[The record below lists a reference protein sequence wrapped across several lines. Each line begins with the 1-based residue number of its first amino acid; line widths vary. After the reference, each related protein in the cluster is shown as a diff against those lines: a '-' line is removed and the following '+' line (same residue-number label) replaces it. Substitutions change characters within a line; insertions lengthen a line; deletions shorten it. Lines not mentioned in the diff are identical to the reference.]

1 MAEAWDELRE
11 SDGRLR
17 AVWQRFFAGAGFA
30 QGANAAAQAERLR
43 NAIAQ
48 HIRADGVTH
57 TIAEAGVEGAL
68 GAAHRAAPR
77 PWSLEALP
85 HLIEPADWA
94 RIEAGAVQR
103 ARLLARML
111 ADVYGP
117 QRLLHDALLPP
128 TLLFRHRGYL
138 RPLHGVRP
146 VGGMHLHIVALDMA
160 RGPDGHWWV
169 VSQRTQSPSGLG
181 YVLQNRLIVSR
192 LFPEPLRDLHV
203 QHITGAYRRLIDMVS
218 QQAGAVAQR
227 LGDGAPARVALLTP
241 GPYSET
247 YFEHAYLA
255 RHLGLPLVEGAD
267 LTVRGECLFLRTV
280 EGLQPLHALLRR
292 LDDDFCDPLE
302 LRSDS
307 ALGVPGLLQV
317 LRAGNLVLANALGS
331 GFLESSA
338 VQGFLPAISRAL
350 LGEPLLLPSLATW
363 WCGEAAAWAA
373 VRGNLTG
380 RVLRPAFG
388 GSGGGARLIAADE
401 AAALQSRIDDD
412 PDAFT
417 VQGHLALSRA
427 ALLQADGRLAPR
439 PAMLRV
445 YAIADDGDHWHV
457 LPGGLTRVATRAP
470 LSVSMAQG
478 GTSLDTWVLSA
489 PRPAEAGHPPK
500 GSMTVAE
507 PHLLESDGAVAG
519 WSVLAP
525 RLTVDNLAARRPPVA
540 SRSAENQFWLGRYT
554 ERAEQSVR
562 LARSALAL
570 IDGDEDVP
578 DALLEPLSQLA
589 TLYGLVP
596 EGTPS
601 AQRSLAVFARSLLAT
616 LRQRDQGVGFNLAAL
631 ARSASALHDRLPPEQ
646 WSLLRRVSEDFH
658 AHFEADV
665 FGSPVPG
672 SAQALPAL
680 QRLAQQLAAVT
691 GAQMD
696 RMTRDHGWR
705 LLSVGRLIERLA
717 GMGASLAALVD
728 AVGPRGGSSAAT
740 ELLLDLFDSSITF
753 RARYQHHE
761 DLLALADLLLLD
773 DTNPR
778 AFAGAL
784 RRLRTELGKLP
795 SPLGLR
801 EMLPATGAGVA
812 LESLRGADDVA
823 LRAVLARTAESLQHA
838 AAALSDAVGQRY
850 FAHAEGGDQV
860 QRV

>member
-1 MAEAWDELRE
+1 LFSQPSPHTTALPPMAFEPGGTGPAWDELRGA
-11 SDGRLR
+11 DGQLR
-17 AVWQRFFAGAGFA
+17 SVWQRFFAGAGFA
-30 QGANAAAQAERLR
+30 DGATAQHAERLR

-48 HIRADGVTH
+48 QIRADGVTH
-57 TIAEAGVEGAL
+57 TVIERGAES
-68 GAAHRAAPR
+68 RAAAR

-85 HLIEPADWA
+85 HLIEPVDWA

-103 ARLLARML
+103 ARLLAAML

-128 TLLFRHRGYL
+128 TLLYRHKGYL
-138 RPLHGVRP
+138 RPLQGAKP

-160 RGPDGHWWV
+160 RGPDGQWWV

-192 LFPEPLRDLHV
+192 LFPEPLRELRA
-203 QHITGAYRRLIDMVS
+203 QHIAGAYRRLLETVTL
-218 QQAGAVAQR
+218 QAGAVAHR
-227 LGDGAPARVALLTP
+227 LGDGGSVGRVALLTP

-255 RHLGLPLVEGAD
+255 RHLGLPLLEGAD
-267 LTVRGECLFLRTV
+267 LTVRGERLYLRTV
-280 EGLQPLHALLRR
+280 EGLQPVHALLRR

-302 LRSDS
+302 LRPDS
-307 ALGVPGLLQV
+307 ALGVPGLVQV
-317 LRAGNLVLANALGS
+317 VRAGNVVLANALGS

-338 VQGFLPAISRAL
+338 VQGFLPAIAKAL
-350 LGEPLLLPSLATW
+350 LGETLLLPSLATW
-363 WCGEAAAWAA
+363 WCGEAAAWSA
-373 VRGNLTG
+373 VRPQLSG
-380 RVLRPAFG
+380 RVLRPAFSSAA
-388 GSGGGARLIAADE
+388 GSEGARLIAADE
-401 AAALQSRIDDD
+401 AAALQPRIDDD

-417 VQGHLALSRA
+417 VQDHLALSRA

-445 YAIADDGDHWHV
+445 YAIADDADTWHV

-478 GTSLDTWVLSA
+478 GTSLDTWVLA
-489 PRPAEAGHPPK
+489 DVHDVE
-500 GSMTVAE
+500 
-507 PHLLESDGAVAG
+507 G
-519 WSVLAP
+519 WSLLAP
-525 RLTVDNLAARRPPVA
+525 RLSVDDLAARRPPVA

-562 LARSALAL
+562 LARAALTL
-570 IDGDEDVP
+570 IDGDDEVP
-578 DALLEPLSQLA
+578 SALLAPLSQLV

-601 AQRSLAVFARSLLAT
+601 AERSLAVFARSLLAT
-616 LRQRDQGVGFNLAAL
+616 LRLRDEGVGFNLAAM

-646 WSLLRRVSEDFH
+646 WGLLRRVPDDFH
-658 AHFEADV
+658 AHFEADA
-665 FGSPVPG
+665 FGAQVPN

-680 QRLAQQLAAVT
+680 QRLAMQLAAVT
-691 GAQMD
+691 GAQVD

-717 GMGASLAALVD
+717 GMGASLEALVD

-740 ELLLDLFDSSITF
+740 ELLLDLFDSAITF
-753 RARYQHHE
+753 RSRYQHHE
-761 DLLALADLLLLD
+761 DLLALADLLVFD

-778 AFAGAL
+778 AFAGTL

-795 SPLGLR
+795 SPEGLR
-801 EMLPATGAGVA
+801 ELLPAVGAGIELGA
-812 LESLRGADDVA
+812 LRGADDAA
-823 LRAVLARTAESLQHA
+823 LRLQLGTTAESLQA
-838 AAALSDAVGQRY
+838 TAAALSDAVGQRY
-850 FAHAEGGDQV
+850 FAHADGAEL

>member
-1 MAEAWDELRE
+1 LSSPQSSHPFAPLPLAFEPGGAGPAWDELRDA
-11 SDGRLR
+11 DGQLR

-30 QGANAAAQAERLR
+30 DGATATHAEHLR
-43 NAIAQ
+43 SAIAQ
-48 HIRADGVTH
+48 QIRADGVTH
-57 TIAEAGVEGAL
+57 TITESHADGTR
-68 GAAHRAAPR
+68 RASPR

-103 ARLLARML
+103 ARLLAGML

-117 QRLLHDALLPP
+117 QRLLHEALLPP
-128 TLLFRHRGYL
+128 TLLYRHKGYL
-138 RPLHGVRP
+138 RPLQGVKP

-160 RGPDGHWWV
+160 RGPDGQWWV

-192 LFPEPLRDLHV
+192 LFPEPLRELRA
-203 QHITGAYRRLIDMVS
+203 QHIAGAYRRLLETVTL
-218 QQAGAVAQR
+218 QAGAVAHR
-227 LGDGAPARVALLTP
+227 LGDGGMGRVALLTP

-255 RHLGLPLVEGAD
+255 RHLGLSLVEGAD
-267 LTVRGECLFLRTV
+267 LTVRGERLYLRTV
-280 EGLQPLHALLRR
+280 EGLQPVHALLRR

-302 LRSDS
+302 LRPDS
-307 ALGVPGLLQV
+307 ALGVPGLVQV
-317 LRAGNLVLANALGS
+317 VRAGNVVLANALGS

-338 VQGFLPAISRAL
+338 VQGFLPAIARAL
-350 LGEPLLLPSLATW
+350 LGESLLLPSLATW

-373 VRGNLTG
+373 VRQQLPG
-380 RVLRPAFG
+380 RVLRPAFAG
-388 GSGGGARLIAADE
+388 REGARLIGADE
-401 AAALQSRIDDD
+401 ATALQPRIDED

-417 VQGHLALSRA
+417 VQDHLALSRA
-427 ALLQADGRLAPR
+427 ALLQPDGRLALR

-445 YAIADDGDHWHV
+445 YAIADDAERWHV

-478 GTSLDTWVLSA
+478 GTSLDTWVLA
-489 PRPAEAGHPPK
+489 DAHAE
-500 GSMTVAE
+500 
-507 PHLLESDGAVAG
+507 G
-519 WSVLAP
+519 WSLLAP
-525 RLTVDNLAARRPPVA
+525 RLSVDDLAARRPPVA

-562 LARSALAL
+562 LARAALAL
-570 IDGDEDVP
+570 IDGDEDLP
-578 DALLEPLSQLA
+578 AALLAPLSQLVA
-589 TLYGLVP
+589 LYGLVP

-601 AQRSLAVFARSLLAT
+601 AERSLPVFARSLLGT
-616 LRQRDQGVGFNLAAL
+616 LRARDQGVGFNLAAL

-646 WSLLRRVSEDFH
+646 WGLVRRVPEDFH
-658 AHFEADV
+658 AHFDADA
-665 FGSPVPG
+665 FGAPVPS

-680 QRLAQQLAAVT
+680 QRLAMQLAAVT
-691 GAQMD
+691 GAQVD

-717 GMGASLAALVD
+717 GMGASMAALVD
-728 AVGPRGGSSAAT
+728 AVGARGGSPAAT
-740 ELLLDLFDSSITF
+740 ELLLDLFDSAITF
-753 RARYQHHE
+753 RSRYQHHE
-761 DLLALADLLLLD
+761 DLLALADLLVFD

-778 AFAGAL
+778 AFAGTL

-795 SPLGLR
+795 SPEGLR
-801 EMLPATGAGVA
+801 ELLPAVGAGIELGA
-812 LESLRGADDVA
+812 LRGADDAA
-823 LRAVLARTAESLQHA
+823 LRTLLASTAVSLQDA

-850 FAHAEGGDQV
+850 FAHAQGQEM

>member
-1 MAEAWDELRE
+1 LFSVPSPQPDAPTPLAFEPGTASAAWDELRGA
-11 SDGRLR
+11 DGRLR

-30 QGANAAAQAERLR
+30 ESATAAHAERLR

-48 HIRADGVTH
+48 QIRADGVTH
-57 TIAEAGVEGAL
+57 TIAEHKGDGTR
-68 GAAHRAAPR
+68 RAAAR

-85 HLIEPADWA
+85 HLIEPADWT

-103 ARLLARML
+103 ARLLAAML

-117 QRLLHDALLPP
+117 RRLLHDALLPP
-128 TLLFRHRGYL
+128 TLLYRHKGYL
-138 RPLHGVRP
+138 RPLQGVKP

-160 RGPDGHWWV
+160 RGPDGQWWV
-169 VSQRTQSPSGLG
+169 VSQCTQSPSGLG

-192 LFPEPLRDLHV
+192 LFPEPMRELRT
-203 QHITGAYRRLIDMVS
+203 QHIAGAYRRLLETVTL
-218 QQAGAVAQR
+218 QAGAVAHR
-227 LGDGAPARVALLTP
+227 LGDGVGRVVLLTP

-267 LTVRGECLFLRTV
+267 LTVRGERLYLRTV
-280 EGLQPLHALLRR
+280 EGLQPVHALLRR

-302 LRSDS
+302 LRPDS
-307 ALGVPGLLQV
+307 ALGVPGLVQV
-317 LRAGNLVLANALGS
+317 VRAGNVVLANALGS

-338 VQGFLPAISRAL
+338 VQGFLPAIAKAL
-350 LGEPLLLPSLATW
+350 LGESLLLPSLATW

-373 VRGNLTG
+373 VRPQLSG
-380 RVLRPAFG
+380 RVLRPAFASAA
-388 GSGGGARLIAADE
+388 GSEGARLIGADE
-401 AAALQSRIDDD
+401 VAALQPRIDDD

-417 VQGHLALSRA
+417 VQDHLALSRA
-427 ALLQADGRLAPR
+427 ALLQTDGRLAPR

-445 YAIADDGDHWHV
+445 YAIADDADTWHV
-457 LPGGLTRVATRAP
+457 LPGGLTRVAMRVA

-478 GTSLDTWVLSA
+478 GTSLDTWVLA
-489 PRPAEAGHPPK
+489 DAHVE
-500 GSMTVAE
+500 
-507 PHLLESDGAVAG
+507 G
-519 WSVLAP
+519 WSLLAP
-525 RLTVDNLAARRPPVA
+525 RLSVDDLAARRPPVA

-562 LARSALAL
+562 LARAALTL
-570 IDGDEDVP
+570 IDGDDEVP
-578 DALLEPLSQLA
+578 AALLAPLSELV

-601 AQRSLAVFARSLLAT
+601 AERSLPVFARSLLGT
-616 LRQRDQGVGFNLAAL
+616 LRLRDQGVGFNLAAM

-646 WSLLRRVSEDFH
+646 WGLVRRIGDDFH
-658 AHFEADV
+658 AHFAADA
-665 FGSPVPG
+665 FGAQVPN

-680 QRLAQQLAAVT
+680 QRLAMQLAAVT
-691 GAQMD
+691 GAQVD

-717 GMGASLAALVD
+717 GMGASMAALVD
-728 AVGPRGGSSAAT
+728 AVGARGGSSAAT
-740 ELLLDLFDSSITF
+740 ELLLDLFDSAITF
-753 RARYQHHE
+753 RSRYQHHE
-761 DLLALADLLLLD
+761 DLLALADLLVFD

-778 AFAGAL
+778 AFAGTL

-795 SPLGLR
+795 SPEGLR
-801 EMLPATGAGVA
+801 ELLPAVGAGIELA
-812 LESLRGADDVA
+812 SLRGADDA
-823 LRAVLARTAESLQHA
+823 AARVLLTSTAESLQA
-838 AAALSDAVGQRY
+838 AAAVLSDAVGQRY
-850 FAHAEGGDQV
+850 FSHADGAEM

>member
-1 MAEAWDELRE
+1 MSSLPSSHPASLPPLAFEPGPPALAWDELR
-11 SDGRLR
+11 DAGGRLR
-17 AVWQRFFAGAGFA
+17 AVWQRFFEGAGWSE
-30 QGANAAAQAERLR
+30 GAGAAQAERLR

-48 HIRADGVTH
+48 QIRADGVTQN
-57 TIAEAGVEGAL
+57 IVEAAGDGAPR
-68 GAAHRAAPR
+68 RAQR

-103 ARLLARML
+103 ARLLGRML

-117 QRLLHDALLPP
+117 QRLLHQALLPP
-128 TLLFRHRGYL
+128 TLLFRHKGYL
-138 RPLHGVRP
+138 RPLHGVMP

-160 RGPDGHWWV
+160 RGPDGGWWV

-192 LFPEPLRDLHV
+192 LFPEPLRELRA
-203 QHITGAYRRLIDMVS
+203 QHITGAYRRLVDTVAL
-218 QQAGAVAQR
+218 QAGAVAQR
-227 LGDGAPARVALLTP
+227 LGDGATPRIALLTP

-255 RHLGLPLVEGAD
+255 RHLGVPLVEGAD
-267 LTVRGECLFLRTV
+267 LTVRGERVFLRTV

-302 LRSDS
+302 LRPDS
-307 ALGVPGLLQV
+307 ALGVPGLVQV

-338 VQGFLPAISRAL
+338 VQGFLPAIARAL
-350 LGEPLLLPSLATW
+350 LDEELLLPSLPTW

-373 VRGNLTG
+373 VRHDLTG
-380 RVLRPAFG
+380 RVLRSAFG
-388 GSGGGARLIAADE
+388 GGDSARLIEADE
-401 AAALQSRIDDD
+401 QAALAARIDDD
-412 PDAFT
+412 PDAHT

-427 ALLQADGRLAPR
+427 ALLQPDGRLAPR

-445 YAIADDGDHWHV
+445 YAIADDAERWHV

-478 GTSLDTWVLSA
+478 GTSLDTWVLG
-489 PRPAEAGHPPK
+489 AGAADE
-500 GSMTVAE
+500 G
-507 PHLLESDGAVAG
+507 G
-519 WSVLAP
+519 SVLSLP
-525 RLTVDNLAARRPPVA
+525 LTVDDLAARRPPVA
-540 SRSAENQFWLGRYT
+540 SRAGENLFWLGRYT

-562 LARSALAL
+562 LARAALAL
-570 IDGDEDVP
+570 IDGDDELP
-578 DALLEPLSQLA
+578 ASLLAPLSGLVE
-589 TLYGLVP
+589 LYGLVP

-601 AQRSLAVFARSLLAT
+601 AERSLPVFARSLLAT
-616 LRQRDQGVGFNLAAL
+616 LRQRDQGVGFNLGAM
-631 ARSASALHDRLPPEQ
+631 ARSAGALHDRLAPEQ
-646 WSLLRRVSEDFH
+646 WGLLRRLPDDFH
-658 AHFEADV
+658 AHFDSAA
-665 FGSPVPG
+665 FGAVVPN

-680 QRLAQQLAAVT
+680 QRLALQLAAVT
-691 GAQMD
+691 GSQTD

-705 LLSVGRLIERLA
+705 LMSVGRLIERLA
-717 GMGASLAALVD
+717 GMAASLAALVD
-728 AVGPRGGSSAAT
+728 AVGTRGGSSAAT
-740 ELLLDLFDSSITF
+740 ELLLDLFDSAITF

-761 DLLALADLLLLD
+761 DLLALADLLLFD

-778 AFAGAL
+778 AFAGTL
-784 RRLRTELGKLP
+784 RRLRTEVGKLP
-795 SPLGLR
+795 APLGLR
-801 EMLPATGAGVA
+801 ELLPAAGPGVP
-812 LESLRGADDVA
+812 LEALRGADDGA
-823 LRAVLARTAESLQHA
+823 LRGVMARTAASLQDC